1 MTGGPK
7 YCYKLLLMMN
17 HSTWLKRVNQLKKP
31 RTQKNPFQMDTLHWF
46 KFLQTLRTTQLD
58 SEKLTNIA
66 YIWEQGSI
74 SIPAQMAYKYQG
86 S

>member
-1 MTGGPK
+1 MCPK
-7 YCYKLLLMMN
+7 ILLQTSLDDEAQ
-17 HSTWLKRVNQLKKP
+17 HLAQKSKSTQK
-31 RTQKNPFQMDTLHWF
+31 TTCSKNPFQMDTLHWF
-46 KFLQTLRTTQLD
+46 KFLQTLRITQLD